1 MENPEPTREEVNA
14 LTGATMLEFDTSWC
28 GYCKAAQSTI
38 ISEPAHFPNIQVLK
52 FKIKK
57 ASV

>member
-1 MENPEPTREEVNA
+1 MEKLEPSRDEVNA
-14 LTGATMLEFDTSWC
+14 LKGATLLEFGATWC
-28 GYCKAAQSTI
+28 GYCKAAQPTI

>member
-14 LTGATMLEFDTSWC
+14 LTGATMLEFGTSWC
-28 GYCKAAQSTI
+28 GYCKAAQPSI
-38 ISEPAHFPNIQVLK
+38 ISEPACFPNIQVLK

-57 ASV
+57 AAI